1 MILTVVA
8 TWTKGI
14 VKARWRHL
22 GLAAIGIVA
31 ATALTGTIG
40 AFGVSSARSMTQRAV
55 AAIPVDWQVAVAAG
69 ADISALI
76 DKLPASA
83 PIRAERSVGYAD
95 SASFLAVTGDT
106 TQTTGAGQVLGL
118 PVDYSVT
125 FPGQI
130 RPLLG
135 RTDGVL
141 LAQQTAANLHAT
153 VGDTVTVRPEAGS
166 AFDVKVDGIVDLPNA
181 DALFQAIG
189 PAKGPTA
196 TAPPDNVVILPI
208 DQWREH
214 FSKSVQLPSGGARW
228 QVHVALDRSGL
239 PSAPDAASLDSA
251 GKSRNFEVR
260 AAGAAIVGDNLSAR
274 LDAVRQ
280 DALFARI
287 LLLFLGVPGI
297 ALALLITI
305 AVARADAGR
314 RRREQALLSLRGAGV
329 AHISSLA
336 FVEAG
341 LTAGMGVFLGVA
353 IAGAV
358 SSTALGIDLRLASV
372 RESFALAGAVGFLLA
387 VAAIVAPAIADIR
400 ERSVA
405 SRHAWL
411 ASTVEPVWQRAYL
424 DVGLIIISGAVFWHS
439 ASAGYQVVLAPE
451 GVAATAIDYTAFLA
465 PLLLWIGSGLIV
477 VRVSNYALRV
487 GRSTLAGMLAP
498 LAGRLAV
505 PAAAAVSRQRGRIAT
520 GTALV
525 ALAFAFAAA
534 TAIFNAT
541 YNAQLLVDAQL
552 TNGADVT
559 VTGSTAT
566 PAGAVLDQIRA
577 TRGVAAAEPMQ
588 HRFAYVGKDLQD
600 IYGIDPRRIAMAT
613 TIANVYFGNHN
624 ARATLKRLAKTPD
637 GLLVSQETVNDFQL
651 SLGDLVNLRLQ
662 SAADRQYK
670 TVPFHFV
677 GIVKEFPTAPRDSFL
692 VANAAYVAAQ
702 TGDPAAE
709 IVLVRAK
716 DDPAAL
722 ARSIR
727 DGLGT
732 ITGLK
737 TTDLA
742 QAAHLIGSS
751 LTAIDLRAL
760 GAVELAFAVFF
771 VAMATGLTLW
781 LGQSE
786 RARTQAVLM
795 SLGASQTEIRS
806 FTWSEGLVMLGIGL
820 PLGALIGTVVAWML
834 VRLLSGIFDPP
845 PEILSIPW
853 SYLVLVLTGAI
864 VSTVGAVFVQGVWS
878 KEWAVRELR
887 AGG

>member
-1 MILTVVA
+1 MISTVVA
-8 TWTKGI
+8 IWTKGI
-14 VKARWRHL
+14 VRARWPDL
-22 GLAAIGIVA
+22 ALAAIGIVA

-55 AAIPVDWQVAVAAG
+55 TAIPVDWQVAVAAG
-69 ADISALI
+69 ADVPGLI
-76 DKLPASA
+76 EKLPASA
-83 PIRAERSVGYAD
+83 PIRAERTVGYAD

-141 LAQQTAANLHAT
+141 LVQQTAANLHAT
-153 VGDTVTVRPEAGS
+153 VGDTITVRPEAGS

-196 TAPPDNVVILPI
+196 TAPPDNIVILPI
-208 DQWREH
+208 DEWREH
-214 FSKSVQLPSGGARW
+214 FAKAAQSPGGGARW
-228 QVHVALDRSGL
+228 QIHVALDRSGL
-239 PSAPDAASLDSA
+239 PSAPDAAYLDSA
-251 GKSRNFEVR
+251 GKARNFEIR
-260 AAGAAIVGDNLSAR
+260 AAGAAIIGDNLSAR
-274 LDAVRQ
+274 LDTVRQ

-287 LLLFLGVPGI
+287 LLLFLGLPGI
-297 ALALLITI
+297 VLALLTTI

-314 RRREQALLSLRGAGV
+314 RRREHALLGLRGAGV
-329 AHISSLA
+329 AQIISLA

-341 LTAGMGVFLGVA
+341 LVAGMGALVGIA
-353 IAGAV
+353 IAAAICRTV
-358 SSTALGIDLRLASV
+358 LSIDLRMPLVQECFGVVGA
-372 RESFALAGAVGFLLA
+372 AGFVLA
-387 VAAIVAPAIADIR
+387 VTAVVVPTIADIR

-405 SRHAWL
+405 SRRAWL
-411 ASTVEPVWQRAYL
+411 ASRAEPMWRRAYL
-424 DVGLIIISGAVFWHS
+424 DVGLIIVSGAIFWHS
-439 ASAGYQVVLAPE
+439 ASTGYQVVLAPE

-465 PLLLWIGSGLIV
+465 PLLFWIGGGLLV
-477 VRVSNYALRV
+477 VRVSNHALRA
-487 GRSTLAGMLAP
+487 GRSTLAAMLAP
-498 LAGRLAV
+498 LAGRLAA
-505 PAAAAVSRQRGRIAT
+505 PAAAAISRQRGRIAT

-566 PAGAVLDQIRA
+566 PASAMLDQIRA

-613 TIANVYFGNHN
+613 TIANVYFANHN
-624 ARATLKRLAKTPD
+624 AKATFARLAKTPD
-637 GLLVSQETVNDFQL
+637 GVLVSQETVNDFQL
-651 SLGDLVNLRLQ
+651 ALGDLVNLRLQ
-662 SAADRQYK
+662 NAGDRQYK

-692 VANAAYVAAQ
+692 VANAAYIAAQ
-702 TGDPAAE
+702 TGDPASE

-732 ITGLK
+732 VTALK

-742 QAAHLIGSS
+742 QAAHLIGST

-760 GAVELAFAVFF
+760 SAVELAFAVFF

-786 RARTQAVLM
+786 RARTQAVLL

-806 FTWSEGLVMLGIGL
+806 FTWGEGLVMLGIGL
-820 PLGALIGTVVAWML
+820 PFGATIGTAVAWML
-834 VRLLSGIFDPP
+834 VRLLSGVFDPP

-853 SYLVLVLTGAI
+853 SYLMLVLAGAI